1 MRVIVTITREG
12 VRISAPGQT
21 GILLGFDAWDAF
33 LHRARKGW
41 FGQETDGRRTP
52 GDRIGCAPHRTFS
65 KEGGRPRR

>member
-12 VRISAPGQT
+12 VRISAPGQP

-41 FGQETDGRRTP
+41 FDQETDDRRTP
-52 GDRIGCAPHRTFS
+52 GDRIGCASHRAFS
-65 KEGGRPRR
+65 QEGG